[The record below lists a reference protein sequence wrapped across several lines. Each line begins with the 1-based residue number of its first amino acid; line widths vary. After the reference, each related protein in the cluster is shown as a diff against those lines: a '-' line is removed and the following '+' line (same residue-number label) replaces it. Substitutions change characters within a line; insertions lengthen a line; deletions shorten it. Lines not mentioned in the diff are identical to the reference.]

1 MLHCQ
6 YCWPQIPKYVWDPER
21 NLGLSPSQI
30 HQDHATQ
37 CQEECHDGL
46 ELEQDH
52 GKFRAVGDYHCHAL
66 LGKPDSAKCGL
77 PSCPNTWLSNNNMGN
92 VFNPFVWGVR
102 MRTYLS
108 DGFNFFLNL
117 SPNSSFHLILL
128 IFFLVWN
135 ATPHPFIV
143 WDLKVQEEGS

>member
-6 YCWPQIPKYVWDPER
+6 YCQPQIPKYVQDPER

-37 CQEECHDGL
+37 CQEECCDGQEVCHDGL

-52 GKFRAVGDYHCHAL
+52 RKFQAVRDYHCCTS

-77 PSCPNTWLSNNNMGN
+77 LSCPHSLLSANNMGK
-92 VFNPFVWGVR
+92 VFGPFV
-102 MRTYLS
+102 
-108 DGFNFFLNL
+108 
-117 SPNSSFHLILL
+117 
-128 IFFLVWN
+128 
-135 ATPHPFIV
+135 
-143 WDLKVQEEGS
+143 

>member
-37 CQEECHDGL
+37 CQEECHDGQEVCCDGQEVCRDGL

-52 GKFRAVGDYHCHAL
+52 GKFRAVGDYHCHAS
-66 LGKPDSAKCGL
+66 LGKPDSAECGL
-77 PSCPNTWLSNNNMGN
+77 PSRPN
-92 VFNPFVWGVR
+92 
-102 MRTYLS
+102 
-108 DGFNFFLNL
+108 
-117 SPNSSFHLILL
+117 
-128 IFFLVWN
+128 
-135 ATPHPFIV
+135 A
-143 WDLKVQEEGS
+143 